1 MHADLYW
8 RCAVAVLL
16 MPLASL
22 EALARHHADLRPHLA
37 PETDPEAERHAT
49 LVKCI
54 LPRFAMVCSTHE
66 ELEAAAK
73 RKVELEKLKAQREAE
88 RAKDEEE
95 QEGGVCV

>member
-16 MPLASL
+16 MPRPSL

-37 PETDPEAERHAT
+37 PDTAPEAQRHAT
-49 LVKCI
+49 LVRCV

-73 RKVELEKLKAQREAE
+73 RKKDVEALKAQREAE
-88 RAKDEEE
+88 RAKDREE
-95 QEGGVCV
+95 QEGGVYV